1 MERAMMK
8 ATIMIRMKQWICLS
22 TMGTML
28 FLLPIQAMG
37 EYEDEET
44 VDGVT
49 WRYRVE
55 DGEDENETTILGANP
70 ATGNLVIPSYLGGC
84 PVTSI
89 GWCAFETCSGLRSV
103 TIPNSVTSIG
113 RWGFREC
120 SGLRS
125 VTIPDSVTSIGAGAF
140 EGCISLINVTI
151 GNSVMRIE
159 EGMFSGCL
167 NLQGVTIPD
176 SVASIEDG
184 AFSGCAATLFDTNS
198 IPGVRLVDGWVVD
211 NSGMLNGALD
221 LSGVRGIANHAFS
234 GCTNLT
240 SIKIPNSVT
249 SIGACAF
256 EGCNGLTS
264 VTIPDSVTSIEG
276 GVFGGCNGLTNVT
289 IPDCVTNIG
298 EGAFRG
304 CNGLTSVMIPNSVI
318 SIGQSAFRDCSSLT
332 SVAIGNSVTNIGW
345 GAFQDCSSLVSVM
358 IPDSVT
364 AIGGWAFRG
373 CSGLAWMMIPES
385 VTIIG
390 GVAGGWVFEDCSSLK
405 ILYVPEVWR
414 GTDMLASAGVPEECT
429 VMYGGDVKVIDGVL
443 WAFLKKGQEATV
455 LRMSGLTGDVL
466 TVPPFLGGCAVTG
479 IEASFEG
486 LANVTRVVLP
496 ATVTNIAPDAFRGC
510 AGVVSAVIPQCVCAS
525 RLSEVFPDSYR
536 GIADVEIGKGVEFI
550 GDGTFAGCA
559 ALESISIPGSVTSI
573 GTCAFDGCSALEAVS
588 IPLGVGGI
596 ENGTFRGCEM
606 LRSVDIPDGVAR
618 IGDEAFKGCVSL
630 AGVGLPEGLVYIGD
644 EAFAGCAVLADAR
657 IPDGMEC
664 IGDDAFEGC
673 LALARIHLPE
683 SLVDWGLRSLPPA
696 MQQEMKAGT
705 DGFLVVNGWVLW
717 YSDSEAS
724 ALELPAGVVGVG
736 NHALADFWDLERV
749 EMPDSLRY
757 IGRGAFETNTY
768 LDHVVIPDGVE
779 WVRDG
784 AFQVCTYLRDLT
796 IGESVGHVGRAAF
809 AGCTQL
815 ATVDVPESVTEIGDA
830 AFSNCWRMLSVKLPL
845 GLEEAGTGIF
855 AGCKSL
861 AGVTMPT
868 HAFTVARL
876 FEERY
881 GELEAVT
888 VAGGET
894 MVFEKAFEG
903 CTRLATVSLP
913 EGIEEIAASAFAG
926 CSSLPGLDLP
936 GTLARIGGG
945 AFAGCSAL
953 KSIVVPDSVTELGTG
968 AFRNCSALE
977 NATLSRALAKVED
990 ETFMDCGNLSSMVI
1004 PASVKTLGARIGSAF
1019 MALYYLGNAP
1029 AYDENAYEAISGRN
1043 PVTTYVVQGSRGW
1056 DGVPSSRDL
1065 PESWIGCPITFWEPN
1080 RFDAHFDA
1088 NGGVFAGGASVWSCE
1103 QITGVGYVL
1112 PPYEPTLEGAE
1123 FDGWW
1128 TDPAEGAQITTT
1140 TRVNETREITFYA
1153 HWKGSPVPVTVR
1165 FHANGGTVSPD
1176 EGTYYATQVFGALP
1190 VPTRTHYR
1198 FTGWWTAAV
1207 GGNKIVASS
1216 RVPGADLELFAHWTP
1231 ETYTI
1236 CFHANGGVG
1245 YMAGQ
1250 TFTYG
1255 SAVTLRTNAF
1265 QRERWVFTGWA
1276 VASDGEAVYA
1286 DGATLAEVSYAEN
1299 GIIDLYAA
1307 WLGAAYA
1314 VRFDANG
1321 GTGRMDNQTFT
1332 IGEEQALSLCQFS
1345 REGFRFLG
1353 WATTASGEVV
1363 HEDGA
1368 TVVDLTTDPDAAVV
1382 LYAVWEELPNP
1393 EPLPEITDDAE
1404 VAGVLAN
1411 AADPRLSI
1419 HIQTAAAYADFR
1431 EWALTVKGSDGEPA
1445 GAEAVLASLHAWPS
1459 YLLGSLTLFENEPDI
1474 RLSGIELSAIDED
1487 SRATRVA
1494 PGTMTVCVVVH
1505 DGPAIAPVS
1514 PSKVAALFC
1523 ATSTPL
1529 DWIGGAQREVIA
1541 TPIEGGSVDTMMF
1554 AITSSDETAFQMFLG
1569 IRE

>member
-1 MERAMMK
+1 MMK
-8 ATIMIRMKQWICLS
+8 ATTTIRMKQWMCLS
-22 TMGTML
+22 TMGIML
-28 FLLPIQAMG
+28 FLLPIQVWGA
-37 EYEDEET
+37 YEGQET
-44 VDGVT
+44 LNGVT
-49 WRYRVE
+49 WMYRAE
-55 DGEDENETTILGANP
+55 DGEDENETTILGASP
-70 ATGNLVIPSYLGGC
+70 ADGNLVIPSYLGGH

-89 GWCAFETCSGLRSV
+89 GSSAFYNCS
-103 TIPNSVTSIG
+103 
-113 RWGFREC
+113 
-120 SGLRS
+120 
-125 VTIPDSVTSIGAGAF
+125 
-140 EGCISLINVTI
+140 
-151 GNSVMRIE
+151 
-159 EGMFSGCL
+159 
-167 NLQGVTIPD
+167 
-176 SVASIEDG
+176 
-184 AFSGCAATLFDTNS
+184 
-198 IPGVRLVDGWVVD
+198 
-211 NSGMLNGALD
+211 
-221 LSGVRGIANHAFS
+221 
-234 GCTNLT
+234 
-240 SIKIPNSVT
+240 
-249 SIGACAF
+249 
-256 EGCNGLTS
+256 GLTS
-264 VTIPDSVTSIEG
+264 VTIPDSVTSIG
-276 GVFGGCNGLTNVT
+276 HYAFGSCSGLTSVTIGDSVTSIGYGAFTGCTNLTSVTIGDSVTSILSSAFSGCTNLTAVFIHDLAAWCGIEFESTPLSYAHHLYLDGEEVAGDLVIPDSVTSIGSSAFYNCSGLTSVT
-289 IPDCVTNIG
+289 IPDSVTSIG
-298 EGAFRG
+298 GSAFSH
-304 CNGLTSVMIPNSVI
+304 CSGLTSVTIPNSVT
-318 SIGQSAFRDCSSLT
+318 SIGHYAFGSCSGLT
-332 SVAIGNSVTNIGW
+332 SVTIPDSVTSIGYYAFEDCSGLAWTILPESVTNIGIC
-345 GAFQDCSSLVSVM
+345 AFLS
-358 IPDSVT
+358 
-364 AIGGWAFRG
+364 
-373 CSGLAWMMIPES
+373 
-385 VTIIG
+385 
-390 GVAGGWVFEDCSSLK
+390 CSSLK
-405 ILYVPEVWR
+405 VLYVPEAWR
-414 GTDMLASAGVPEECT
+414 ETDMLASAGVPQGCT
-429 VMYGGDVKVIDGVL
+429 VMYGGAMEVIDGVL

-455 LRMSGLTGDVL
+455 FAMSGLLGDVL
-466 TVPPFLGGCAVTG
+466 AVPPVLGGCTVTG
-479 IEASFEG
+479 VEAAFEG
-486 LANVTRVVLP
+486 FTNVTRVVLP
-496 ATVTNIAPDAFRGC
+496 TTVTNIAPDAFRGC
-510 AGVVSAVIPQCVCAS
+510 AGVVSAVIPQCVCTS

-536 GIADVEIGKGVEFI
+536 GIAGIEICEGVEFI
-550 GDGTFAGCA
+550 GAGAFSGCA
-559 ALESISIPGSVTSI
+559 ALEAITIPGSVTSI
-573 GTCAFDGCSALEAVS
+573 GACAFDRCSSLAAVT
-588 IPLGVGGI
+588 IPQGVSDI

-606 LRSVDIPDGVAR
+606 LRSVDIPYGVAR

-768 LDHVVIPDGVE
+768 LDHVMIPDGVE

-815 ATVDVPESVTEIGDA
+815 ATVDVPESVTGIGDA

-894 MVFEKAFEG
+894 VVFEKAFEG
-903 CTRLATVSLP
+903 CSKLATVSLP
-913 EGIEEIAASAFAG
+913 EGVEEIAASAFSG

-936 GTLARIGGG
+936 GTLARIGDG
-945 AFAGCSAL
+945 AFEGCSAL

-990 ETFMDCGNLSSMVI
+990 ETFMGCGNLSSMVI

-1019 MALYYLGNAP
+1019 RALYYLGNAP
-1029 AYDENAYEAISGRN
+1029 AYDENAYEVISGRN
-1043 PVTTYVVQGSRGW
+1043 SVTTYVVQGSRGW

-1176 EGTYYATQVFGALP
+1176 EGTYYATQVFGVLP

-1286 DGATLAEVSYAEN
+1286 DGTTLAEVSYAEN

-1411 AADPRLSI
+1411 AADPRLST
-1419 HIQTAAAYADFR
+1419 HIQTAAAYAEFR
-1431 EWALTVKGSDGEPA
+1431 EWALTVKRGDGEPA
-1445 GAEAVLASLHAWPS
+1445 GAEVVMASEHAWAS
-1459 YLLGSLTLFENEPDI
+1459 YLLGAAALFENEPEI
-1474 RLSGIELSAIDED
+1474 RLEGIAMGTAGSRVSSASMQIRVTVKDGENA
-1487 SRATRVA
+1487 ATVDA
-1494 PGTMTVCVVVH
+1494 
-1505 DGPAIAPVS
+1505 D
-1514 PSKVAALFC
+1514 KVAALFK
-1523 ATSTPL
+1523 ATRQIG
-1529 DWIGGAQREVIA
+1529 DW
-1541 TPIEGGSVDTMMF
+1541 TDSSLLTLSVTAKGTDGDTLLF
-1554 AITSSDETAFQMFLG
+1554 DANPAEESASSAFLRLG
-1569 IRE
+1569 E